1 MGYTQREVAQLLG
14 FRTAAHISDY
24 ERGKRLPKL
33 ETAIRMEVV
42 LCAPV
47 AFLFPDLRRRAM
59 DAVRA
64 EREQTEPNLHA
75 QA

>member
-1 MGYTQREVAQLLG
+1 MGYTQREVARLLG
-14 FRTAAHISDY
+14 FRSATHISDY

-33 ETAIRMEVV
+33 ETAIKLEVV

-47 AFLFPDLRRRAM
+47 AFLFPDIRRRAI

-64 EREQTEPNLHA
+64 EREQMTPHLHA